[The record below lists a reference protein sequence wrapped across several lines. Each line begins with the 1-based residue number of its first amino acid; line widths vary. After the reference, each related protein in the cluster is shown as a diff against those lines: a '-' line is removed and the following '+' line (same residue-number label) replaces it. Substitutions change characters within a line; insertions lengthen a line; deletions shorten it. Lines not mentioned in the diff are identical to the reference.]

1 MIIQTNRYNKLLKR
15 NIISIIAS
23 FFILIGLI
31 FFNEFLK
38 NNNIYGNDYRQ
49 VKAEVMK
56 IIESPVEQLVG
67 KKHHKTMKF
76 VKIYNIKIKYNVND
90 TEYQTEISGIK
101 NKNIDKELNVYY
113 NINNPN
119 EIKANLKINENIEV
133 FITISVLV
141 CIAFILRIV
150 DKLVH
155 KELYL

>member
-1 MIIQTNRYNKLLKR
+1 MIIQTNRYKKLLKR

-31 FFNEFLK
+31 FFNEFIK

-49 VKAEVMK
+49 VKAEVVK

-67 KKHHKTMKF
+67 TKHHKTMKF
-76 VKIYNIKIKYNVND
+76 VKLYNIKIKYNVND

-101 NKNIDKELNVYY
+101 NKNIDKEFNVYY
-113 NINNPN
+113 NIYNPN

-133 FITISVLV
+133 FITISVLA
-141 CIAFILRIV
+141 CIVFILRII